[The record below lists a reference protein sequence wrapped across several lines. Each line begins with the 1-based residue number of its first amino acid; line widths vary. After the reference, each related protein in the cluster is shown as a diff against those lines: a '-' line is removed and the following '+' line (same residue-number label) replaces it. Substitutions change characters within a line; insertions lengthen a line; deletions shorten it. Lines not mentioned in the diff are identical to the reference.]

1 MSYDFGI
8 GDESFNCTYNVSKM
22 FYDWEPEKGIRSIY
36 GVSGRDS
43 IELLRSL
50 REHLENNRS
59 RMLLMEPDN
68 GWGSLNNT
76 HAMVNKMIMMSFDNL
91 DDIWEGD

>member
-43 IELLRSL
+43 KKPERAF
-50 REHLENNRS
+50 RE
-59 RMLLMEPDN
+59 
-68 GWGSLNNT
+68 
-76 HAMVNKMIMMSFDNL
+76 
-91 DDIWEGD
+91 